1 MTQGFVFLLATR
13 RESAR
18 IGALSILPAWAG
30 YTIFLNNKTMSVLEL
45 IRKNSIIVLVAVFGV
60 GVGLIMMDYADK
72 GSMIGGNSYITVNG
86 TGYSY
91 PEIYSLGENGKE
103 YIQQLSQAT
112 YGKLRDRFDAN
123 DDDRLSEDESAA
135 MQAYAQQ
142 HPEYDN
148 FVNVAQDTLRM
159 WCYGINADAETNIAV
174 NRAVLHHEA
183 ELLGIAP
190 SKEQIDAYIQAIPAF
205 RKADGNFDTD
215 LYNRMV
221 GTYKGVTNNSQEKA
235 FRSLISDM
243 MVWEALTA
251 MLTDDMS
258 FHSKA
263 TGNLIDALTQ
273 KITGKTAWLPA
284 NAVSAPSEPSEEE
297 IKAYWEGHKD
307 NYKSTERRI
316 VSLYTLTPDKES
328 SIEALMAT
336 ADIIMQDLS
345 LANGKGFDKLLAA
358 AAENPENE
366 AFTYQ
371 QADGSSH
378 VTFPLSTQA
387 DAPAELQA
395 EVNHNGQRVPLAQ
408 IAFTEVD
415 SAPTPAEYE
424 AASKA
429 GNADNLAGIT
439 QVRGYFTADNGQLVF
454 LRVEAIETPQV
465 LPFEAA
471 RESAKADL
479 MKERADNAL
488 DIAARKLY
496 EEMEAAATD
505 GVDAAFAKATAAGAT
520 VEDFGPV
527 GIGLMADPAKL
538 PSHMDTQALLSVPSG
553 KLAPIVITPE
563 GARISAVTGRTCEDS
578 PEYTAMKAFS
588 MIPQQNAQLKG
599 MLLVDWLSNAY
610 RRFEVTLP
618 RKSEQ

>member
-1 MTQGFVFLLATR
+1 
-13 RESAR
+13 
-18 IGALSILPAWAG
+18 
-30 YTIFLNNKTMSVLEL
+30 MSVLEL

-72 GSMIGGNSYITVNG
+72 GSMIGGNSYVTVNG

-91 PEIYSLGENGKE
+91 QEIFNLGENGKE
-103 YIQQLSQAT
+103 YIQQLVQASN
-112 YGKLRDRFDAN
+112 GKLVDRFDADDN
-123 DDDRLSEDESAA
+123 DSLSDDERAA
-135 MQAYAQQ
+135 LQAYAQQ

-148 FVNVAQDTLRM
+148 FAAVAQDTLRM
-159 WCYGINADAETNIAV
+159 WCYGGSENAETNIAI
-174 NRAVLHHEA
+174 NRAVLQHEA
-183 ELLGIAP
+183 KELGIAP
-190 SKEQIDAYIQAIPAF
+190 SKEQIDAYIQSIPAF

-215 LYNRMV
+215 LYNRMI
-221 GTYKGVTNNSQEKA
+221 GTYKGVSNNSQEKA

-251 MLTDDMS
+251 MLTDDLRYN
-258 FHSKA
+258 SKA
-263 TGNLIDALTQ
+263 TGNIIDALTQ
-273 KITGKTAWLPA
+273 KINGKTAWLPA
-284 NAVSAPSEPSEEE
+284 SAVSAPAEPSEEE

-345 LANGKGFDKLLAA
+345 LANGKGFDKLLAS

-366 AFTYQ
+366 AFSYLLEN
-371 QADGSSH
+371 GSSH
-378 VTFPLSTQA
+378 ATFPLCTQ
-387 DAPAELQA
+387 DEAPAELKA
-395 EVNHNGQRVPLAQ
+395 EVNHNGQRVSLAQ

-415 SAPTPAEYE
+415 SAPAPAEYE
-424 AASKA
+424 AAAKA

-439 QVRGYFTADNGQLVF
+439 QVRGYFTADNGKLVF

-465 LPFEAA
+465 LAFEAA

-496 EEMEAAATD
+496 EEMEAATAES
-505 GVDAAFAKATAAGAT
+505 VDAAFAKATAAGAT
-520 VEDFGPV
+520 VEEFGPV
-527 GIGLMADPAKL
+527 GVGLMADPAKL
-538 PSHMDTQALLSVPSG
+538 PSHMDTQALLSVSSG

-578 PEYTAMKAFS
+578 QEYTAMKAFS

-599 MLLVDWLSNAY
+599 LLLVDWLSNAY
-610 RRFEVTLP
+610 RRFEVSLP
-618 RKSEQ
+618 QQNEQ

>member
-1 MTQGFVFLLATR
+1 M
-13 RESAR
+13 
-18 IGALSILPAWAG
+18 
-30 YTIFLNNKTMSVLEL
+30 NVLEL

-72 GSMIGGNSYITVNG
+72 GSMIGGNSYVTVNG

-91 PEIYSLGENGKE
+91 QEIFNLGENGKE
-103 YIQQLSQAT
+103 YIQQLIQASN
-112 YGKLRDRFDAN
+112 GKLVDRFDADDN
-123 DDDRLSEDESAA
+123 DSLSDDERAA
-135 MQAYAQQ
+135 LQAYAQQ

-148 FVNVAQDTLRM
+148 FAAVAQDTLRM
-159 WCYGINADAETNIAV
+159 WCYGGSENAETNIAI
-174 NRAVLHHEA
+174 NRAVLQHEA
-183 ELLGIAP
+183 KELGISP

-205 RKADGNFDTD
+205 RKTDGNFDTD
-215 LYNRMV
+215 LYNRMI

-251 MLTDDMS
+251 MLTDDLRYNN
-258 FHSKA
+258 KA
-263 TGNLIDALTQ
+263 TGNIIDALTQ
-273 KITGKTAWLPA
+273 KINGKTAWLPA
-284 NAVSAPSEPSEEE
+284 SAVSAPAEPAEEE
-297 IKAYWEGHKD
+297 IKAFWDGHKD

-316 VSLYTLTPDKES
+316 VSLYTLTPAKDS

-366 AFTYQ
+366 AFSYLQ
-371 QADGSSH
+371 ENGSSH
-378 VTFPLSTQA
+378 ITFPLCTQA
-387 DAPAELQA
+387 DAPAELKA
-395 EVNHNGQRVPLAQ
+395 EVNHNGQRVSLAQ

-415 SAPTPAEYE
+415 SAPAPTEYE
-424 AASKA
+424 AAAKA

-439 QVRGYFTADNGQLVF
+439 QVRGYFTADNGKLVF

-465 LPFEAA
+465 LAFETA

-496 EEMEAAATD
+496 EEMETATAES
-505 GVDAAFAKATAAGAT
+505 VDAAFAKASAAGAT

-527 GIGLMADPAKL
+527 GVGLMADPATL

-553 KLAPIVITPE
+553 KLAPIIITPE

-578 PEYTAMKAFS
+578 QEYTAMKAFS

-610 RRFEVTLP
+610 RRFEVSLP
-618 RKSEQ
+618 QQNEQ

>member
-1 MTQGFVFLLATR
+1 
-13 RESAR
+13 
-18 IGALSILPAWAG
+18 
-30 YTIFLNNKTMSVLEL
+30 MSVLEL

-72 GSMIGGNSYITVNG
+72 GSMIGGNSYVKVNG

-91 PEIYSLGENGKE
+91 QEIFNLGENGKE
-103 YIQQLSQAT
+103 YIQQLVQASN
-112 YGKLRDRFDAN
+112 GKLVDRFDADDN
-123 DDDRLSEDESAA
+123 DSLSDDERAA
-135 MQAYAQQ
+135 LQAYAQQ

-148 FVNVAQDTLRM
+148 FAAVAQDTLRM
-159 WCYGINADAETNIAV
+159 WCYGGSENAETNIAI
-174 NRAVLHHEA
+174 NRAVLQHEA
-183 ELLGIAP
+183 KELGIAP

-205 RKADGNFDTD
+205 RKADGHFDTD

-251 MLTDDMS
+251 MLTDDLRYN
-258 FHSKA
+258 SKA
-263 TGNLIDALTQ
+263 TGNIIDALTQ
-273 KITGKTAWLPA
+273 KINGKTAWLPA
-284 NAVSAPSEPSEEE
+284 SAVSAPAEPSEEE
-297 IKAYWEGHKD
+297 IKAYWDGHKD

-345 LANGKGFDKLLAA
+345 LANGKGFDKLLAS

-366 AFTYQ
+366 AFSYLQ
-371 QADGSSH
+371 ENGSSH
-378 VTFPLSTQA
+378 VTFPLCTQ
-387 DAPAELQA
+387 DETPAELKA
-395 EVNHNGQRVPLAQ
+395 EVNHNGQRVSLAQ

-415 SAPTPAEYE
+415 SAPAPAEYE
-424 AASKA
+424 TAAKA

-439 QVRGYFTADNGQLVF
+439 QVRGYFTADNGKLVF

-496 EEMEAAATD
+496 EEMEAATAES
-505 GVDAAFAKATAAGAT
+505 VDAAFAKATSAGAT

-527 GIGLMADPAKL
+527 GVGLMADPAKL

-553 KLAPIVITPE
+553 KLAPIIIAPE

-578 PEYTAMKAFS
+578 QEYTAMKAFS

-599 MLLVDWLSNAY
+599 LLLVDWLNNAY

-618 RKSEQ
+618 QQNEQ

>member
-1 MTQGFVFLLATR
+1 
-13 RESAR
+13 
-18 IGALSILPAWAG
+18 
-30 YTIFLNNKTMSVLEL
+30 MSVLEL

-72 GSMIGGNSYITVNG
+72 GSMIGGNSYVTVNG

-91 PEIYSLGENGKE
+91 QEIFNLGENGKE
-103 YIQQLSQAT
+103 YIQQLVQASN
-112 YGKLRDRFDAN
+112 GKLVDRFDADDN
-123 DDDRLSEDESAA
+123 DNLSDDERAA
-135 MQAYAQQ
+135 LQAYAQQ

-148 FVNVAQDTLRM
+148 FAAVAQDSLRM
-159 WCYGINADAETNIAV
+159 WCYGGSENAETNIAI
-174 NRAVLHHEA
+174 NRAVLQHEA
-183 ELLGIAP
+183 KELGIAP
-190 SKEQIDAYIQAIPAF
+190 SKEQIDAYIQSIPAF

-215 LYNRMV
+215 LYNRMI
-221 GTYKGVTNNSQEKA
+221 GTYKGVSNNSQEKA

-243 MVWEALTA
+243 MVWEAITA
-251 MLTDDMS
+251 MLTDDLRYN
-258 FHSKA
+258 SKA
-263 TGNLIDALTQ
+263 TGNIIDALTQ
-273 KITGKTAWLPA
+273 KINGKTAWLPA
-284 NAVSAPSEPSEEE
+284 SAVSSPAEPSEEE
-297 IKAYWEGHKD
+297 IKAYWDGHKD

-345 LANGKGFDKLLAA
+345 LANGKGFDKLLAS

-366 AFTYQ
+366 AFSYLLEN
-371 QADGSSH
+371 GSSH
-378 VTFPLSTQA
+378 VTFPLCTQ
-387 DAPAELQA
+387 DEAPAELKA
-395 EVNHNGQRVPLAQ
+395 EVNHNGQRVSLAQ

-415 SAPTPAEYE
+415 SAPAPAEYE
-424 AASKA
+424 AAAKA

-439 QVRGYFTADNGQLVF
+439 QVRGYFTADNGKLVF

-496 EEMEAAATD
+496 EEMEAATAES
-505 GVDAAFAKATAAGAT
+505 VDAAFAKATAAGAT

-527 GIGLMADPAKL
+527 GVGLMADPAKL
-538 PSHMDTQALLSVPSG
+538 PSHMDTQALLSVSSG

-578 PEYTAMKAFS
+578 QEYTAMKAFS

-599 MLLVDWLSNAY
+599 LLLVDWLSNAY
-610 RRFEVTLP
+610 RRFEVSLP
-618 RKSEQ
+618 QQNEQ

>member
-1 MTQGFVFLLATR
+1 
-13 RESAR
+13 
-18 IGALSILPAWAG
+18 
-30 YTIFLNNKTMSVLEL
+30 MSVLEL

-72 GSMIGGNSYITVNG
+72 GSMIGGNSYVTVNG

-91 PEIYSLGENGKE
+91 QEIFNLGENGKE
-103 YIQQLSQAT
+103 YIQQLVQASN
-112 YGKLRDRFDAN
+112 GKLVDRFDADDN
-123 DDDRLSEDESAA
+123 DNLSDDERAA
-135 MQAYAQQ
+135 LQAYAQQ

-148 FVNVAQDTLRM
+148 FAAVAQDTLRM
-159 WCYGINADAETNIAV
+159 WCYGGSENAETNIAI
-174 NRAVLHHEA
+174 NRAVLQHEA
-183 ELLGIAP
+183 KELGIAP
-190 SKEQIDAYIQAIPAF
+190 SKEQIDAYIQSIPAF

-215 LYNRMV
+215 LYNRMI
-221 GTYKGVTNNSQEKA
+221 GTYKGVSNNSQEKA

-243 MVWEALTA
+243 MVWEAITA
-251 MLTDDMS
+251 MLTDDLRYN
-258 FHSKA
+258 SKA
-263 TGNLIDALTQ
+263 TGNIIDALTQ
-273 KITGKTAWLPA
+273 KINGKTAWLPA
-284 NAVSAPSEPSEEE
+284 SAVSSPAEPSEEE
-297 IKAYWEGHKD
+297 IKAYWDGHKD

-345 LANGKGFDKLLAA
+345 LANGKGFDKLLAS

-366 AFTYQ
+366 AFSYLLEN
-371 QADGSSH
+371 GSSH
-378 VTFPLSTQA
+378 VTFPLCTQ
-387 DAPAELQA
+387 DEAPAELKA
-395 EVNHNGQRVPLAQ
+395 EVNHNGQRVSLAQ

-415 SAPTPAEYE
+415 SAPAPAEYE
-424 AASKA
+424 AAAKA

-439 QVRGYFTADNGQLVF
+439 QVRGYFTADNGKLVF

-471 RESAKADL
+471 RADL

-496 EEMEAAATD
+496 EEMEAATAES
-505 GVDAAFAKATAAGAT
+505 VDAAFAKATAAGAT

-527 GIGLMADPAKL
+527 GVGLMADPAKL
-538 PSHMDTQALLSVPSG
+538 PSHMDTQALLSVSSG

-578 PEYTAMKAFS
+578 QEYTAMKAFS

-599 MLLVDWLSNAY
+599 LLLVDWLSNAY
-610 RRFEVTLP
+610 RRFEVSLP
-618 RKSEQ
+618 QQNEQ